1 MASLSEQHNVLR
13 RGARWSTCAP
23 PVGERPSG
31 RVVYDGTDACG
42 GFTTAT
48 LQRMVLC
55 LRREQKPCVVGLTVN
70 TLHDSVPR
78 FSAPKLP
85 LAITG
90 FHHAA
95 GV

>member
-1 MASLSEQHNVLR
+1 MYCAAERDGLHVR
-13 RGARWSTCAP
+13 RL
-23 PVGERPSG
+23 SG
-31 RVVYDGTDACG
+31 RGLRGVWCTTGPTRAG

-48 LQRMVLC
+48 LQRIVLR
-55 LRREQKPCVVGLTVN
+55 LRHEQKPCVVGLTVN
-70 TLHDSVPR
+70 TLHDSVPL

-90 FHHAA
+90 FHNAA